1 MDDEDGTMSKPHF
14 RNEWNW
20 NTALSILSI
29 LVIGG
34 GVIASYAILQ
44 NQQHTNTS
52 NISSLQEI
60 SSRQEGRITT
70 LEVNR
75 AADVARLEEFK
86 KDVLQRVDKLTDTV
100 TNLAQSN
107 AKLAGSIE
115 QERRDTRHRMKDDQ
129 Q

>member
-1 MDDEDGTMSKPHF
+1 MSKPHF

-115 QERRDTRHRMKDDQ
+115 QERRDTHHRVEDRQ
-129 Q
+129 